1 MFKYHLSQ
9 KYFSDLRGTNY
20 NAQLKILILIIAQ
33 CKSINYY
40 YYYYYYYYYQKGIIW
55 CIYNKFLHWAK
66 WHLCSQLSMKSPNL
80 FFLFIIIK
88 ISFENVIK
96 FSVLLVLFS
105 IFLVD
110 QIIQNLMNVQM
121 GCMPM
126 IQVSVNYGMTQCKP
140 LLMLITVEV

>member
-1 MFKYHLSQ
+1 MHLQHNVHTGQNGICAADS
-9 KYFSDLRGTNY
+9 
-20 NAQLKILILIIAQ
+20 
-33 CKSINYY
+33 CVKST
-40 YYYYYYYYYQKGIIW
+40 
-55 CIYNKFLHWAK
+55 
-66 WHLCSQLSMKSPNL
+66 NL
-80 FFLFIIIK
+80 FSLFIIPK

-110 QIIQNLMNVQM
+110 QIIQNLMNVWM

-126 IQVSVNYGMTQCKP
+126 ILVSINYGITKCKP